1 MFPLAQPETDI
12 GNKNAL
18 ILRALEDA
26 VPVRISTLRYIIN
39 MLFPFNVQGFHP
51 DNQIFNFNPVGPDVL
66 HRTGSHL
73 SGDQWKI
80 LHAVPMP
87 LHAIVHEVVP
97 DHTCPHTHNNI
108 VIRFGHNLY
117 APDAWMQDSTFV
129 VFSKQ

>member
-73 SGDQWKI
+73 SGDQ
-80 LHAVPMP
+80 
-87 LHAIVHEVVP
+87 
-97 DHTCPHTHNNI
+97 
-108 VIRFGHNLY
+108 
-117 APDAWMQDSTFV
+117 
-129 VFSKQ
+129 